1 MMSYPTPHTIASV
14 TNRLATN
21 SHPRTSSLRTVF
33 IRCSTSHTWGAR
45 SNAWFERVILKIA
58 RHSRPG
64 IARSWLSFYES
75 VNFLLPS
82 RCPFPDP
89 SPCPGRGQA
98 RLARAGEGSSHAVAY
113 LHSLCTSQTRSLL
126 ILHRYSLLC
135 APGADSV
142 ALSAFGAALS
152 PIPVPRQV

>member
-1 MMSYPTPHTIASV
+1 MMSYPTPHTMASV

-21 SHPRTSSLRTVF
+21 SPPRTSSLRTVF
-33 IRCSTSHTWGAR
+33 LRCSTSHKWGRAVKR
-45 SNAWFERVILKIA
+45 LVRTVVGHCENRTALD
-58 RHSRPG
+58 RPG

-113 LHSLCTSQTRSLL
+113 LHSGCAPRLQSLSLPISRSL
-126 ILHRYSLLC
+126 
-135 APGADSV
+135 
-142 ALSAFGAALS
+142 ALSEVVDFLDLGARAKS
-152 PIPVPRQV
+152 